1 MDNDFGYEGSVNSD
15 KDTTQP
21 PVNSDDNGKEPVS
34 IDGENVQYDENG
46 NPITPIDNNNPDNSN
61 PDKNDKDNESE
72 LAAGTELQ
80 IGDDV
85 YTVDEKG
92 NVIDKDGNI
101 FKEAKDVKEWI
112 ASFDAQEDVNENE
125 LTIQSIQKALD
136 ITITDENDNEIE
148 FENTPEGVKAYV
160 EQVIE
165 TSRQEHYDTAIESLY
180 QKYPFIEDMINY
192 YEANGQS
199 LDGYNEVP
207 DRSNVTIDENNEAQ
221 QEYIIRTAWKEQN
234 RRGNVDSYI
243 QYLKSTGN
251 LLATAQDE
259 LEGLQEAEK
268 QYREEMKRKA
278 EEVKAANIEQAKAYW
293 NNIHEIVKSR
303 EIAGYN
309 IPESIVI
316 NKDGKKTTATV
327 EDFFKYIYEVD
338 SKGKSRY
345 NYDLEKEDPNAR
357 IHDDILRAFLKFTGG
372 SYSNLVDMAI
382 NKKEVSKLILK
393 SKDSKKPTMSVRKP
407 APKKDKDIDLGFN

>member
-1 MDNDFGYEGSVNSD
+1 MDNDFGYEGGVNSD
-15 KDTTQP
+15 KNTTQH
-21 PVNSDDNGKEPVS
+21 PVNNDDNGKEPVS
-34 IDGENVQYDENG
+34 IDGDNIQYDENG
-46 NPITPIDNNNPDNSN
+46 NPITPIDNNNPDNNN
-61 PDKNDKDNESE
+61 PDKDNKDNESE

-80 IGDDV
+80 VGEDV

-112 ASFDAQEDVNENE
+112 ASFDAQEEVNENE

-165 TSRQEHYDTAIESLY
+165 TSRQEHYETAIESLY
-180 QKYPFIEDMINY
+180 QKYPFVEDMINY

-268 QYREEMKRKA
+268 QYREEMKKKA
-278 EEVKAANIEQAKAYW
+278 EEAKAANIEQAKAYW
-293 NNIHEIVKSR
+293 NNVHEIVKSR

-338 SKGKSRY
+338 NKGKSRY